1 MKTVRVPQEIA
12 ETMISSLKE
21 LGNIVK
27 SVLVDEQNFMYLI
40 IHYVPA

>member
-1 MKTVRVPQEIA
+1 MKTVRVPQEIS
-12 ETMISSLKE
+12 ETIIASLKE

-27 SVLVDEQNFMYLI
+27 SVLVDEQNLMYLI